1 MHLPSLL
8 ATALLAAVP
17 GLCAPTHDCGCKS
30 PLVRK
35 EWRTLS
41 SKEKHEYINSVK
53 CLASKPSQTGN
64 IYAGAKSRFDDFQV
78 SHIVNTDFIH
88 YVLIRP
94 AGILSSVSATRIIP
108 VYQRL
113 MKKTAGIECSLPNM
127 RRIFEIFVATMELN
141 LIGSVEDFENS
152 PIFDAETG
160 FGGNGVFINI
170 SSWTNVTRQ
179 VSGRTGGGCVIDGPF
194 AKGDF
199 EVHAGPDNSTDYN
212 PRCLSRD
219 IAPEYGIS
227 KLNQTIVDWTLEAKD
242 FFEFDQRVQGG
253 ASAESQGYHGGGHL
267 AIGGSLGEMGDMY
280 SSPGD
285 PIFWLH
291 HTNVDRLWD
300 RWQRLDW
307 PARKS
312 DISGPDTQYAY
323 PYNFFGDKEYKN
335 ITLAYVMGFGNLLPG
350 RRYVTVEEAM
360 DTQGE
365 RLCYT
370 YE

>member
-1 MHLPSLL
+1 MHLSSLL
-8 ATALLAAVP
+8 VTALLAAVP
-17 GLCAPTHDCGCKS
+17 SLCAPTHKWGCKS
-30 PLVRK
+30 PVVRK

-41 SKEKHEYINSVK
+41 TKERHEYIDAVK
-53 CLASKPSQTGN
+53 CLALKPSQTGN

-88 YVLIRP
+88 YVVT
-94 AGILSSVSATRIIP
+94 GT
-108 VYQRL
+108 
-113 MKKTAGIECSLPNM
+113 ECSSPNM
-127 RRIFEIFVATMELN
+127 RRIFEICVATVELN
-141 LIGSVEDFENS
+141 HTGSVEDFENS
-152 PIFDAETG
+152 PIFDAGTG
-160 FGGNGVFINI
+160 FGDNGVFIDT

-179 VSGRTGGGCVIDGPF
+179 VSGRTGGGCVTDGPF
-194 AKGDF
+194 AKGEF
-199 EVHAGPDNSTDYN
+199 EVHAGPDNSTAYN
-212 PRCLSRD
+212 PRCLARD
-219 IAPEYGIS
+219 IAPEYGVS
-227 KLNQTIVDWTLEAKD
+227 KLNQTVVDWTFEAKD

-253 ASAESQGYHGGGHL
+253 VSAESQGYHGGGHL

-300 RWQRLDW
+300 KWQRLDW

-323 PYNFFGDKEYKN
+323 PYDFFGDKEYKN
-335 ITLAYVMGFGNLLPG
+335 ITLAYVMDFGNLLPG

-370 YE
+370 YQS

>member
-1 MHLPSLL
+1 M
-8 ATALLAAVP
+8 AA
-17 GLCAPTHDCGCKS
+17 
-30 PLVRK
+30 RI
-35 EWRTLS
+35 LS
-41 SKEKHEYINSVK
+41 FVKNEKHEYIGAVK
-53 CLASKPSQTGN
+53 CLASKPSQTAN
-64 IYAGAKSRFDDFQV
+64 VYAGAKSRFDDFQI

-88 YVLIRP
+88 YVGFFQAWHRMFIAQYEKDLR
-94 AGILSSVSATRIIP
+94 
-108 VYQRL
+108 
-113 MKKTAGIECSLPNM
+113 
-127 RRIFEIFVATMELN
+127 N
-141 LIGSVEDFENS
+141 LCCY
-152 PIFDAETG
+152 TG
-160 FGGNGVFINI
+160 AQPYWGNGVFIDI
-170 SSWTNVTRQ
+170 SNWTNVTRQ
-179 VSGRTGGGCVIDGPF
+179 VSGRTGGGCVSDAPF
-194 AKGDF
+194 ANGQF
-199 EVHAGPDNSTDYN
+199 EVHAGPGTSTAYN
-212 PRCLSRD
+212 PRCLTRD

-227 KLNQTIVDWTLEAKD
+227 KLNSTMVNWTLEAKD

-253 ASAESQGYHGGGHL
+253 VSADSQGYHGGGHL
-267 AIGGSLGEMGDMY
+267 AVGGSLGEMGDMY

-300 RWQRLDW
+300 KWQRQDW

-323 PYNFFGDKEYKN
+323 PYNFFGDKDYKN
-335 ITLAYVMGFGNLLPG
+335 ITLAYVMDFGNLLPG

>member
-1 MHLPSLL
+1 MQLSSLL
-8 ATALLAAVP
+8 TTALLAAVP
-17 GLCAPTHDCGCKS
+17 GSCAPAHECGCKT

-41 SKEKHEYINSVK
+41 TKEKHEYIDAVK
-53 CLASKPSQTGN
+53 CLATKPSQTGN
-64 IYAGAKSRFDDFQV
+64 IYAGAKSRYDDFQV

-88 YVLIRP
+88 YVGFFQAWHRMFIAQYEKDLRNLCCYSGAQP
-94 AGILSSVSATRIIP
+94 YWDWTLDSSSI
-108 VYQRL
+108 
-113 MKKTAGIECSLPNM
+113 
-127 RRIFEIFVATMELN
+127 
-141 LIGSVEDFENS
+141 EDFGKS

-160 FGGNGVFINI
+160 FGGNGVFIDI

-179 VSGRTGGGCVIDGPF
+179 VSGRTGGGCVTDGPF
-194 AKGDF
+194 AKGEF
-199 EVHAGPDNSTDYN
+199 EVHAGPDTSTAYN
-212 PRCLSRD
+212 PRCLARD
-219 IAPEYGIS
+219 VAAEYGIS
-227 KLNQTIVDWTLEAKD
+227 KLNQTVVDWTLGAKD

-253 ASAESQGYHGGGHL
+253 VSAESQGYHGGGHL

-300 RWQRLDW
+300 KWQRLDW

-312 DISGPDTQYAY
+312 DISGPDTQYGY
-323 PYNFFGDKEYKN
+323 PYDFFGDKKYKN
-335 ITLAYVMGFGNLLPG
+335 ITLAYVMDFGNLLPD
-350 RRYVTVEEAM
+350 RRYITVEEAM

-365 RLCYT
+365 RLGYT
-370 YE
+370 YDS

>member
-17 GLCAPTHDCGCKS
+17 GLCAPTHDCDCKS

-88 YVLIRP
+88 YVGFFQAWHRMFIAQYEKDLR
-94 AGILSSVSATRIIP
+94 
-108 VYQRL
+108 
-113 MKKTAGIECSLPNM
+113 
-127 RRIFEIFVATMELN
+127 N
-141 LIGSVEDFENS
+141 LCCYNGAQPYWDWTLDSKSVEDFENS

-227 KLNQTIVDWTLEAKD
+227 KLNQTVVDWTLEAKD

-300 RWQRLDW
+300 KWQRLDW

-335 ITLAYVMGFGNLLPG
+335 ITLAYVMDFGNLLPG

>member
-1 MHLPSLL
+1 MHVASLL
-8 ATALLAAVP
+8 ATALLVAVP
-17 GLCAPTHDCGCKS
+17 GSCALTHDCGCKA

-41 SKEKHEYINSVK
+41 TKEKHDYIGAVK
-53 CLASKPSQTGN
+53 CLATKPSQTGN
-64 IYAGAKSRFDDFQV
+64 IYAGAKSRYDDFQV

-88 YVLIRP
+88 YVGFFQAWHRMFIAQYEKDLRDLCCYSGGQP
-94 AGILSSVSATRIIP
+94 YWDWTLDSNS
-108 VYQRL
+108 
-113 MKKTAGIECSLPNM
+113 M
-127 RRIFEIFVATMELN
+127 
-141 LIGSVEDFENS
+141 EDFESS

-160 FGGNGVFINI
+160 FGGNGVFIDI
-170 SSWTNVTRQ
+170 SGWTNVTRQ
-179 VSGRTGGGCVIDGPF
+179 VSGRTGGGCVTDGPF
-194 AKGDF
+194 AKGQF
-199 EVHAGPDNSTDYN
+199 EVHAGPDNSTAYK
-212 PRCLSRD
+212 PRCLARD
-219 IAPEYGIS
+219 ISVEYGIS
-227 KLNQTIVDWTLEAKD
+227 KLNQTVVDGTLEAKD

-253 ASAESQGYHGGGHL
+253 VSSESQGYHGGGHL

-300 RWQRLDW
+300 IWQRLDW

-323 PYNFFGDKEYKN
+323 PYDFFGDKAYKN
-335 ITLAYVMGFGNLLPG
+335 ITLAYVMDFGNLLPD

-360 DTQGE
+360 DTR

>member
-1 MHLPSLL
+1 MHPPSLL
-8 ATALLAAVP
+8 ATALFAAVS

-94 AGILSSVSATRIIP
+94 SGILSS
-108 VYQRL
+108 L
-113 MKKTAGIECSLPNM
+113 MKKTAGIEFSLPNM
-127 RRIFEIFVATMELN
+127 RRIFEIFVATVELN

-152 PIFDAETG
+152 PIFGAKTG
-160 FGGNGVFINI
+160 FGGNGAFIDT

-179 VSGRTGGGCVIDGPF
+179 VSGRTGGGCVADGPF
-194 AKGDF
+194 AKRDF

-212 PRCLSRD
+212 PRCLTRD

-227 KLNQTIVDWTLEAKD
+227 KLNQAVVDWTLEVKD

-253 ASAESQGYHGGGHL
+253 VSAESQGYHGGGHL

-300 RWQRLDW
+300 KWQRLDW

-312 DISGPDTQYAY
+312 DIGGPDTQYAY
-323 PYNFFGDKEYKN
+323 PYDFFGDKEYKN
-335 ITLAYVMGFGNLLPG
+335 ITLAYVMDFGNLLPG

-360 DTQGE
+360 NTQGD

>member
-8 ATALLAAVP
+8 ATALLAAAP
-17 GLCAPTHDCGCKS
+17 SLCAPTHDCGCKA

-41 SKEKHEYINSVK
+41 TKEKHEYIGAVK
-53 CLASKPSQTGN
+53 CLATKPSQTGN
-64 IYAGAKSRFDDFQV
+64 IYAGAKSRYDDFQV

-88 YVLIRP
+88 YVYEKDLQDLCCYSGAQP
-94 AGILSSVSATRIIP
+94 YWDWTLDSNS
-108 VYQRL
+108 
-113 MKKTAGIECSLPNM
+113 M
-127 RRIFEIFVATMELN
+127 
-141 LIGSVEDFENS
+141 EDFESS

-160 FGGNGVFINI
+160 FGGNGVFIDI
-170 SSWTNVTRQ
+170 SGWTNVTRK
-179 VSGRTGGGCVIDGPF
+179 VSGRTGGGCVTNGPF
-194 AKGDF
+194 AKGEF
-199 EVHAGPDNSTDYN
+199 EVHAGPDNSTAYK
-212 PRCLSRD
+212 PRCLARD
-219 IAPEYGIS
+219 ISAEYGIS
-227 KLNQTIVDWTLEAKD
+227 KLNQTVVDWTLGAKD

-253 ASAESQGYHGGGHL
+253 VSSESQGYHGGGHL

-300 RWQRLDW
+300 IWQRLDW

-323 PYNFFGDKEYKN
+323 PYDFFGDKAYKN
-335 ITLAYVMGFGNLLPG
+335 ITLAYVMDFGNLLPD

-360 DTQGE
+360 DTR
-365 RLCYT
+365 RLGYT